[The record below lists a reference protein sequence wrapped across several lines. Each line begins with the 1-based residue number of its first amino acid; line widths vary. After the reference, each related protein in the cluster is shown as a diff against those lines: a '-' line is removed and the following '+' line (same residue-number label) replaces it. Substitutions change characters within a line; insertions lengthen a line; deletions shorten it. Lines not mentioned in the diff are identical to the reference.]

1 MLKVEGVTAGY
12 GGLQIL
18 SGLDLEIG
26 EGEVVALIGA
36 NGAGKTTT
44 LRTISGLIK
53 PWSGTIMLD
62 GDRIDGKS
70 SHQIVRA
77 GIVQVPEG
85 RELFASLS
93 VEENLRMG
101 AITRAKSQTTA
112 AQAEVE
118 EMFPILAERR
128 RQVAGTM
135 SGGQQQMLAIARA
148 LMARPRVLM
157 LDEPSLGLAPLLV
170 KQVFDTV
177 RTIREAGV
185 TVLLVEQ
192 NAAQALELADRA
204 YVMESGEVVMEGA
217 GVEMLSDKRVRSA
230 YLGM

>member
-44 LRTISGLIK
+44 LRTISGLIR
-53 PWSGTIMLD
+53 PWSGTITLD
-62 GDRIDGKS
+62 GDRIDGRP

-101 AITRAKSQTTA
+101 AITQSKSETAA

-128 RQVAGTM
+128 RQAAGTM

-217 GVEMLSDKRVRSA
+217 GVQMLSDKRVRSA